1 MAASAWCRAAP
12 PDRGLGEAMQDARSS
27 TMSPS
32 LEDSKPRPRW
42 LAAVLAVCASDAVI
56 VAALFLL
63 ARPYTGISLDARLY
77 IGRGLADLD
86 PGGVGRD
93 VMFLNDGQ
101 SGFSLYTIVLRHL
114 VGWLGA
120 STAAIA
126 LSLAG
131 VAAWF
136 AAAAV
141 LAGRLARG
149 RAKWAIL
156 VALAVLPAFYGYT
169 EVLRAAEANA
179 VPRPFAEAGV
189 LLGLAALASGRR
201 VLACAAIGL
210 ACLFHP
216 IMGLAGVAVLGLF
229 LVVADRRWLLAALLG
244 AVGVAIAAALGLPL
258 FGRLFTGIDPE
269 WRAVLDAKSPILFP
283 SLWPGEAW
291 GRIALQTATLLIA
304 ATLVEGRAR
313 LLLVCGLLVG
323 LGGLA
328 LTLLAGDRW
337 ASLLAVQAQPWRM
350 LWLTVVLATAALAVC
365 ALALYRRGPGFQVV
379 LALLT
384 LGWMFLDAPVIAS
397 SAAGLAVLAYA
408 MAWRG
413 LIDPSRIVAITAWVV
428 VGVLVAFKIGLQAW
442 AITAILQA
450 TVVGSNRGL
459 GMVRTCAVLLPL
471 VALGWAFRARV
482 GPRSLAAAALGVALS
497 LVALG
502 AFDDRTGFQKTVERG
517 TALPD
522 LAARVATRPG
532 EVLWIGG
539 GPEAWLLLGRPN
551 WITAM
556 QGASV
561 VFSRSLAMI
570 WSERI
575 RRLLALDLA
584 TPDDYTAFVSTVTD
598 PLPRLTAASMGRLC
612 AAPDAPTWI
621 VAPLE
626 VPLEPALVDRATLYR
641 LPQTDATFVIAESG
655 FSWRRIDTY
664 ALLAC
669 RSQSVIE

>member
-1 MAASAWCRAAP
+1 
-12 PDRGLGEAMQDARSS
+12 
-27 TMSPS
+27 MSPN
-32 LEDSKPRPRW
+32 LGDRRARPRR

-77 IGRGLADLD
+77 VGRGLADLD

-93 VMFLNDGQ
+93 VMFVHDGQ

-120 STAAIA
+120 EIAAIA
-126 LSLAG
+126 LSVAG

-136 AAAAV
+136 GAAV
-141 LAGRLARG
+141 LLAGRLTPG

-156 VALAVLPAFYGYT
+156 VALAVLPAFYGFT

-189 LLGLAALASGRR
+189 LLGLAALVSGRR
-201 VLACAAIGL
+201 VLACAVIGL

-229 LVVADRRWLLAALLG
+229 LVVADPRWLLAVLLG
-244 AVGVAIAAALGLPL
+244 AVGVAVAAALGLPL
-258 FGRLFTGIDPE
+258 FGRLFTGIDPD

-283 SLWPGEAW
+283 SLWPGAAW
-291 GRIALQTATLLIA
+291 GRIAVQAATLLIA

-328 LTLLAGDRW
+328 ITLLAGDRW
-337 ASLLAVQAQPWRM
+337 ASLLVVQAQPWRM
-350 LWLTVVLATAALAVC
+350 LWLTVVLATSSLAIC
-365 ALALYRRGPGFQVV
+365 AMALYRRGPGFQVV

-384 LGWMFLDAPVIAS
+384 LGWMFLDAPVIAA
-397 SAAGLAVLAYA
+397 SAAGLAALTYA
-408 MAWRG
+408 LAWRG
-413 LIDPSRIVAITAWVV
+413 LIDPARIVAITVWVV
-428 VGVLVAFKIGLQAW
+428 VGALVAFKIGLQAS

-450 TVVGSNRGL
+450 QVAGSNRGL

-471 VALGWAFRARV
+471 VALGWAFRARL
-482 GPRSLAAAALGVALS
+482 GSRSLTAAALGVALS
-497 LVALG
+497 LVSLRV
-502 AFDDRTGFQKTVERG
+502 FDDRTGFQKTVERG

-561 VFSRSLAMI
+561 VFSRPLALI

-598 PLPRLTAASMGRLC
+598 PLPHLTGTSVGRLC
-612 AAPDAPTWI
+612 AAADAPTWI

-626 VPLEPALVDRATLYR
+626 VPLEPALADRATLHR
-641 LPQTDATFVIAESG
+641 LPQTDSTLIIEEAG

-669 RSQSVIE
+669 RSESVFE